1 MKTIS
6 FLDFEKTKLMEG
18 PMLMSF
24 RELKTPEY
32 AASLVWLLESQFDR
46 SCSSKVEGHI
56 IITKTLFLMQ
66 YYSIYIDFA
75 EEKLVFTAEDGK
87 EYVMRFMGFSSL
99 YKIYSKMFYNNKISI
114 EIGDDYEEYR
124 DHTRKILDRLDKY
137 ENESLFILWKDIVEL
152 SEKYFHDKYK

>member
-1 MKTIS
+1 
-6 FLDFEKTKLMEG
+6 
-18 PMLMSF
+18 
-24 RELKTPEY
+24 
-32 AASLVWLLESQFDR
+32 
-46 SCSSKVEGHI
+46 
-56 IITKTLFLMQ
+56 MQ
-66 YYSIYIDFA
+66 YYSIYIDVA

-137 ENESLFILWKDIVEL
+137 ENKSLFILWKDIVEL

>member
-99 YKIYSKMFYNNKISI
+99 YKIYSKMFYNKI
-114 EIGDDYEEYR
+114 
-124 DHTRKILDRLDKY
+124 KI
-137 ENESLFILWKDIVEL
+137 
-152 SEKYFHDKYK
+152 